1 MGFPRGLAVKN
12 PHVKWETQE
21 TRVQFLCQKDP
32 LEEGMATRSSA
43 LAWRSHGL
51 RSLVGCSPGG
61 RTESEKTEAT
71 ERAMRRPWAN
81 SAVDLTRDTTWI
93 YRPSCQEAMS
103 RTLHFFYVLSKN
115 PQLKSNAKSN
125 SRQTQT
131 GGHSTRYRATLLKT
145 TNVYKNQRK
154 MEKLPQIGGHGGDVT
169 PKCSVVPGLDPE
181 PGKEH

>member
-1 MGFPRGLAVKN
+1 
-12 PHVKWETQE
+12 
-21 TRVQFLCQKDP
+21 
-32 LEEGMATRSSA
+32 MATRSSA

-154 MEKLPQIGGHGGDVT
+154 MEKPPQIGGRGGDVT